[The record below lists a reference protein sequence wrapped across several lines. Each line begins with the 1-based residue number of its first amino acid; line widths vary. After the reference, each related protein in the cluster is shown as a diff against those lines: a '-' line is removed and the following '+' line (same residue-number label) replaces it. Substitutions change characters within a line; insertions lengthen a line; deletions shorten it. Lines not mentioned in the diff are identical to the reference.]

1 MEDCFKLNVKDRPA
15 FSRPWGVLF
24 KSVGEARTLISGRK
38 MIAVG
43 DMTSSELL
51 KSGLRPDLIIVDG
64 KVMRKRVESPKTD
77 FEEIK
82 VKSAPATVSV
92 ELWAA
97 IQNSLS
103 SNSPKKIVVEGEE
116 DLAVIPAVMLS
127 ADGTAVIYGQP
138 NEGVVVILVS
148 ASIREK
154 FGRFLYEYLVRA
166 GEKFISGIKKN
177 SKVLIVHHS
186 DADGCCSGEI
196 LGRALRS
203 RGIKK
208 ISFVSPKL
216 NPYITPEIKKKI
228 SKENPDVLLV
238 ADMGTDSLRYLEGL
252 GAEKIVGMFDHHRVF
267 NSFPKEIAHV
277 NPNLLNI
284 PQSLNPSTAYLIY
297 RSCKKFCKEIDWLAV
312 VGSIG
317 DKGER
322 KIWGLVE
329 EVAQKYKTSFE
340 SLRTCAKRID
350 AAEAYKPGSASV
362 AISALSECRFPECLA
377 SGEGKN
383 AKKLA
388 LWERRV
394 REEINR
400 LVQEHVKNA
409 EFYEEPKLI
418 VYEIRTPHGIKG
430 DVANVLQELY
440 QDYSTL
446 VYTRAKGRVRLSMRS
461 SITDLSAAI
470 RDATA
475 GIDGT
480 GGGHPRASGADI
492 AEKDFQKFLNNLKL
506 RLMD

>member
-1 MEDCFKLNVKDRPA
+1 MDVCFRLNAKDRPA

-24 KSVGEARTLISGRK
+24 KNIGEARKLVSGRK
-38 MIAVG
+38 IIAVG

-51 KSGLRPDLIIVDG
+51 KSGLTPSLMIVDG
-64 KVMRKRVESPKTD
+64 KVMRRRADSPKAD

-97 IQNSLS
+97 VQNALS

-127 ADGTAVIYGQP
+127 ADGTAVLYGQP

-148 ASIREK
+148 AGIKEK
-154 FGRFLYEYLVRA
+154 FGRFLYDYLA
-166 GEKFISGIKKN
+166 ETGEKFIRDIKKN

-196 LGRALRS
+196 LCRSLRS

-208 ISFVSPKL
+208 VSFVSPKL
-216 NPYITPEIKKKI
+216 NPYITDEIKKKI
-228 SKENPDVLLV
+228 SKEDPDVVLV

-252 GAEKIVGMFDHHRVF
+252 GAERIVGMFDHHRVF
-267 NSFPKEIAHV
+267 SSFPKEIAHI

-284 PQSLNPSTAYLIY
+284 PQSLNPSASYLIY
-297 RSCKKFCKEIDWLAV
+297 RACKKLSKEADWLAV

-388 LWERRV
+388 LWEKRV

-400 LVQEHVKNA
+400 LVQEHVKDA
-409 EFYEEPKLI
+409 EFFENPKLI
-418 VYEIRTPHGIKG
+418 VYEIRTPYGIKG

-440 QDYSTL
+440 PDHSTL
-446 VYTRAKGRVRLSMRS
+446 VYSRSKGKVRLSMRS
-461 SITDLSAAI
+461 SIADLASAV
-470 RDATA
+470 RDAA
-475 GIDGT
+475 VGIEGT
-480 GGGHPRASGADI
+480 GGGHPRASGAEV

-506 RLMD
+506 RLMG